1 MTYLTDA
8 RQALESNQRK
18 PLQSLSNIRAVEISF
33 EEHEIYV
40 GEKAIAKRCRLRLI
54 ACITYNDDDFVTQ
67 PWVVAVNGVEI
78 YRANTWSKCYHYI
91 TWHFRQGTLPEQQE
105 EVVAVDCQRTA
116 LPVFVSLHWQK
127 SRQVA
132 FASHLFRSMYFK
144 CFEALKN
151 ATQYLLLLFKRQS
164 KSGKDDCL
172 KT

>member
-1 MTYLTDA
+1 MTHNSETQQTPTSD
-8 RQALESNQRK
+8 RH
-18 PLQSLSNIRAVEISF
+18 QSVSNIRAVEISF
-33 EEHEIYV
+33 EEHEIYA
-40 GEKAIAKRCRLRLI
+40 GDKAI
-54 ACITYNDDDFVTQ
+54 ACITYNDGDFVTQ
-67 PWVVAVNGVEI
+67 PWLVMVNGVEI
-78 YRANTWSKCYHYI
+78 YQANTWAKCYHYV
-91 TWHFRQGTLPEQQE
+91 TWHWKQRTLPEQKE
-105 EVVAVDCQRTA
+105 EAVAVDCQRIA

-132 FASHLFRSMYFK
+132 FVSNLFRSMYFK